1 MYMCV
6 KTIDDW
12 LKYQQQQKSWN
23 PKPTHLVCFDLPLLY
38 DLLNKPNPVNDK
50 TVDNIIYFPNIPKKY
65 LNLLPNMTL
74 TAEGGWV

>member
-1 MYMCV
+1 MV
-6 KTIDDW
+6 
-12 LKYQQQQKSWN
+12 
-23 PKPTHLVCFDLPLLY
+23 FDLPLLY

-74 TAEGGWV
+74 PAEGGWVQKLFFMKLPTLLKREKFKSRKGIFLD